1 MKPPALTLVPPAGDT
16 PAVRAARLQAE
27 MKAVANDAYLA
38 LLATLD
44 LAVKQA
50 REVEIL
56 TALPHGVRDE
66 ARRLADDVEKR
77 VNHMTS
83 IKGRV

>member
-1 MKPPALTLVPPAGDT
+1 MSALTLVPAAADT
-16 PAVRAARLQAE
+16 PAARAARLQAE
-27 MKAVANDAYLA
+27 MKAVALDAYAA

-44 LAVKQA
+44 LAVQQA
-50 REVEIL
+50 REVEAL

-66 ARRLADDVEKR
+66 ARRLVPTITTH

-83 IKGRV
+83 IKERF